1 MANNV
6 AGDPVAMAHDGT
18 DPFPTI
24 PAAMVS
30 KDNGAAMKP
39 SGTVTVDGTAVQEFF
54 TDNEDIIAGF
64 SSRGPTPFNYLI
76 KPDVTAPGVNV
87 VSSVF
92 EGEFA
97 FFQGTSMATPH
108 LAGGAALLLD
118 LNPDWSPADVKS
130 AMVNT
135 AKRPVWDHVN
145 GTNPVGVLARGGGRV
160 DLAAASG
167 TPITI
172 DPASASFG
180 LWEGNKPVSASLD
193 LTLFDQS
200 DGPTC
205 DVTVTGP
212 QIVTASAA
220 QVTVPDDGSATLTLM
235 LDAGRADTTPNGDYS
250 GDVVL
255 TCDGTDLQVPW
266 WVRIDRKG
274 QP

>member
-1 MANNV
+1 MRFLTSISFPNISEDLTGTIALIDRGVCSFTTKIRNAQNAGAIGVLVANNV

-145 GTNPVGVLARGGGRV
+145 GTNPVGVLARG
-160 DLAAASG
+160 
-167 TPITI
+167 
-172 DPASASFG
+172 
-180 LWEGNKPVSASLD
+180 
-193 LTLFDQS
+193 
-200 DGPTC
+200 
-205 DVTVTGP
+205 
-212 QIVTASAA
+212 
-220 QVTVPDDGSATLTLM
+220 
-235 LDAGRADTTPNGDYS
+235 
-250 GDVVL
+250 
-255 TCDGTDLQVPW
+255 
-266 WVRIDRKG
+266 
-274 QP
+274 